1 MILSRAAVKTQARNR
16 QIKIWDKKQ
25 YHSILAH
32 LSEWKKVSLCWLCYL
47 RKLRLAIKLGEIV
60 EKNYLSREGYEK
72 LDAELKDLK
81 GRGRKEIAEEIAEA
95 RAKGDLSENAE
106 YDAAK
111 EAQGMLEK
119 RIAELEN
126 ALAHARILDEKD
138 IKTDKAY
145 LLSTVT
151 IHNHKV
157 DKQVKYTLV
166 SPDEADF
173 KQNKISVESPIG
185 KAILGSEV
193 GELVEV
199 EVPAGKLKL
208 EIKKIERS

>member
-1 MILSRAAVKTQARNR
+1 M
-16 QIKIWDKKQ
+16 
-25 YHSILAH
+25 
-32 LSEWKKVSLCWLCYL
+32 
-47 RKLRLAIKLGEIV
+47 

-81 GRGRKEIAEEIAEA
+81 SRGRKEIAADIAEA

-126 ALAHARILDEKD
+126 ALANARILEDED

-145 LLSTVT
+145 LLSKVT
-151 IHNHKV
+151 IHNKKV
-157 DKQVKYTLV
+157 DKEVKYTLV
-166 SPDEADF
+166 SKDEADF
-173 KQNKISVESPIG
+173 KKNKISVESPIG
-185 KAILGSEV
+185 KAILGSAI
-193 GELVEV
+193 GDLVEV
-199 EVPAGKLKL
+199 EVPAGKLEL
-208 EIKKIERS
+208 EIKNIER

>member
-1 MILSRAAVKTQARNR
+1 M
-16 QIKIWDKKQ
+16 
-25 YHSILAH
+25 
-32 LSEWKKVSLCWLCYL
+32 
-47 RKLRLAIKLGEIV
+47 

-81 GRGRKEIAEEIAEA
+81 SRGRKEIAEEIAEA

-126 ALAHARILDEKD
+126 ALANARILDEED

-145 LLSTVT
+145 LLSKVT
-151 IHNHKV
+151 IHNHNV
-157 DKQVKYTLV
+157 DKEVTYTLV
-166 SPDEADF
+166 SKDEANF
-173 KQNKISVESPIG
+173 KENKISVDSPIG
-185 KAILGSEV
+185 EALLGSPE
-193 GELVEV
+193 GEIVEV
-199 EVPAGKLKL
+199 DVPAGKLKL
-208 EIKKIERS
+208 EIKKIER

>member
-1 MILSRAAVKTQARNR
+1 M
-16 QIKIWDKKQ
+16 
-25 YHSILAH
+25 
-32 LSEWKKVSLCWLCYL
+32 
-47 RKLRLAIKLGEIV
+47 

-72 LDAELKDLK
+72 LDEELRDLK
-81 GRGRKEIAEEIAEA
+81 TRGRKEIAQEIAEA

-126 ALAHARILDEKD
+126 ALANARILDEED
-138 IKTDKAY
+138 INTDKAY

-151 IHNHKV
+151 IYNHNV
-157 DKQVKYTLV
+157 DKEVKYRLV
-166 SPDEADF
+166 SKDEADF

-185 KAILGSEV
+185 QAILGSEV
-193 GELVEV
+193 GETVEV
-199 EVPAGKLKL
+199 DVPAGTLKL
-208 EIKKIERS
+208 EIKNIES